1 MCVCEVNASVVV
13 VVADLLGWVVLGG
26 GGVCGVCGMD
36 ECYYGSSLRSLQYNV
51 VCLCKEVRG
60 ASE

>member
-1 MCVCEVNASVVV
+1 VCVCEVSASVV

-36 ECYYGSSLRSLQYNV
+36 ECYYGLSLRSLQ
-51 VCLCKEVRG
+51 
-60 ASE
+60 